1 MLPLTGSPVLAKLT
15 ALAIARAVRLC
26 EALLTLTACML
37 LVTGCRMKVF
47 TFILLPVM
55 PCTDTRMCG
64 MCALDFS
71 PLTLKGLG
79 AFELA
84 QW

>member
-1 MLPLTGSPVLAKLT
+1 MLAKLT

-55 PCTDTRMCG
+55 QLTLVHGVRKRPCTRANKVG
-64 MCALDFS
+64 
-71 PLTLKGLG
+71 
-79 AFELA
+79 E
-84 QW
+84 W